1 MKYRFLLFTIF
12 TQSNNSTMWDYIRL
26 QTQYTFRLLTWI
38 DIVINITASKNQF
51 LSEYR
56 TLHMS
61 SDILTELQIQWV
73 FVLNSWLHNQTI
85 IQTLFTSKLNYQ
97 INSLTRGRWDINIWV
112 KISLLSS
119 NNRTDMTVHFNAI

>member
-26 QTQYTFRLLTWI
+26 QTQYTFRLLARI

-73 FVLNSWLHNQTI
+73 FVLNSWLNNQTI

-97 INSLTRGRWDINIWV
+97 IKSLTRGRWDINIWV